1 MKSQNYKLT
10 HFSCYTGYIIQAVIV
25 NLAPLFFVIFQNKYN
40 ISYASIANLILINF
54 GSQLI
59 IDAISLK
66 LCDIFGYRTLA
77 VAANV
82 LSAVGL
88 ACLGILPQ
96 IMDPLT
102 GITIAIAISAVG
114 SGFIEVIISPIID
127 AIPQSSGASS
137 MSLLHSF
144 YCWGQLI
151 TVLFTTIA
159 LTIIGDDSW
168 VWIPLVW
175 AIIPFINTFLF
186 ASAPIPDMLE
196 KEERMPI
203 KSLLTSKDFIILM
216 ILMVCGG
223 SSEIAV
229 SQWASLFAEK
239 GLGVSK
245 TLGDL
250 LGPCMF
256 ALFMGIGRTLF
267 GVIGNKIDCKKALSL
282 CAFGT
287 LICYLA
293 LVFVPNPIVGLAAC
307 ALTGFGISLMWPGTL
322 ALGSSLF
329 PRGGMAIFTILALCG
344 DLGCSVGPWIT
355 GQVSN
360 IAQNSEMFKSIAD
373 STGLTL
379 DQVGIRAGLLICAI
393 FPLILMIAVNFLG
406 KKSTKKQTIN
416 E

>member
-1 MKSQNYKLT
+1 MRSQNYKLT
-10 HFSCYTGYIIQAVIV
+10 HFSCYTGYIVQAVIV

-66 LCDIFGYRTLA
+66 LCDIFGYRKLA
-77 VAANV
+77 VLANV
-82 LSAVGL
+82 LATIGL

-102 GITIAIAISAVG
+102 GITIGIAISAVG
-114 SGFIEVIISPIID
+114 SGFIEVIVSPIID
-127 AIPQSSGASS
+127 AIPQSTGASS

-144 YCWGQLI
+144 YCWGQLA

-168 VWIPLVW
+168 VWIPIAW
-175 AIIPFINTFLF
+175 AVIPFVNIFMF
-186 ASAPIPDMLE
+186 SSAPIPDMLE
-196 KEERMPI
+196 KEDRMPLR
-203 KSLLTSKDFIILM
+203 SLLTSKDFIILM

-256 ALFMGIGRTLF
+256 ALFMGIGRTIF
-267 GVIGNKIDCKKALSL
+267 GIFGSKLNCKKALSL
-282 CAFGT
+282 CALGT
-287 LICYLA
+287 LICYLS
-293 LVFVPNPIVGLAAC
+293 LVFVPNPIIGLAAC
-307 ALTGFGISLMWPGTL
+307 ALTGLGISFMWPGTL
-322 ALGSSLF
+322 SLGSSLF

-344 DLGCSVGPWIT
+344 DIGCTVGPWIT

-360 IAQNSEMFKSIAD
+360 FAQSSDIFASIAEN
-373 STGLTL
+373 TGLTL

-393 FPLILMIAVNFLG
+393 FPLILMIVVNFLG
-406 KKSTKKQTIN
+406 KKPKEVSEN
-416 E
+416 N